1 MNTKGDKS
9 EADKA
14 REERRLRRGGTQEEY
29 MTRGKEE
36 RSKTNVVRDIR
47 ELDEEIRREQMMQFR
62 RQREDLVTAMELPYI
77 ILILF

>member
-9 EADKA
+9 EADRA

-29 MTRGKEE
+29 MTRGKEV
-36 RSKTNVVRDIR
+36 RSKTNAVRDIR
-47 ELDEEIRREQMMQFR
+47 ERDKDLRMEQMMQFR

-77 ILILF
+77 ILI